1 MSSPI
6 FYIDGQFVSQEN
18 ASVSVLDLSVLRG
31 FAVFDYLRTYK
42 GKPFHLDE
50 HLERLRYSAEQLGL
64 NLPEDLPS
72 CKQKILETL
81 EKNNFAE
88 SSIKILITAGT
99 SPDQLIPT
107 SQSKLLI
114 LVYPLTSPSQQD
126 YTQGIA
132 TVTTH
137 LPRSCPKSKTTH
149 YVPGL
154 LSLKKHPH
162 AKEALH
168 LNSRGQ
174 ILEGSTSNFFAFKN
188 GTLYTTDSDDILLG
202 ITREVVCNI
211 SPYPLSKTPIHYD
224 EIDSIDEA
232 FITSSSREIMPV
244 TSIDGKPIGKGVPGA
259 LTQHLMQ
266 LFFAYTELTSWP
278 TLLIERHQTP
288 ENHTLT
294 SNHA

>member
-1 MSSPI
+1 MSSSI

-50 HLERLRYSAEQLGL
+50 HLERLHYSAEQLGL

-81 EKNNFAE
+81 QKNNCAE

-99 SPDQLIPT
+99 SPDQFLPT
-107 SQSKLLI
+107 GPSKLLI
-114 LVYPLTSPSQQD
+114 LVYPLTPPSRKD
-126 YTQGIA
+126 YAQGIA
-132 TVTTH
+132 TVTTTV
-137 LPRSCPKSKTTH
+137 PRSCPKSKTTH

-154 LSLKKHPH
+154 ISLKKHPY

-168 LNSRGQ
+168 LNSRGE
-174 ILEGSTSNFFAFKN
+174 ILEGATSNFFAFKK
-188 GTLYTTDSDDILLG
+188 GTLYTMDSDDILLG

-224 EIDSIDEA
+224 EISSIDEA

-244 TSIDGKPIGKGVPGA
+244 TSIDGKPIGQGVPGP

-266 LFFAYTELTSWP
+266 LFLDYTELNSWP
-278 TLLIERHQTP
+278 TLYIKRHQLT
-288 ENHTLT
+288 EDKTLT